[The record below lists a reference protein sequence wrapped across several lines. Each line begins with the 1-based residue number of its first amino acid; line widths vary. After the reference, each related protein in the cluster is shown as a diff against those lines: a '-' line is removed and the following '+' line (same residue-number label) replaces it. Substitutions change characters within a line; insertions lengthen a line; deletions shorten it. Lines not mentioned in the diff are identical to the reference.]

1 MTLIQL
7 TDTLYLDVSENDSPH
22 DIIKQQK
29 HFPTFGKCQ
38 EIGYERVRFL
48 D

>member
-7 TDTLYLDVSENDSPH
+7 TDTLHLNVSEIGSPH
-22 DIIKQQK
+22 DIIEQQK

-38 EIGYERVRFL
+38 EIGYERVHFL